1 MKNPKMR
8 NPFKNLLLFLSAIL
22 FLVTFQGSAVAAA
35 LDFGWGQP
43 VVVKK
48 KALRKDGG
56 SYLAWPIQIGNN
68 THQRIVPHLDIV
80 AVTDTRKQYHSD
92 PAERVWVRDLDKE
105 VLTVSNLE
113 KDIFPMATRKAVVV
127 FDNVDPKASEIHF
140 YVGGLVASASPE
152 IEEMTYMK
160 ITYRRVH
167 SGWEWKETGFIR

>member
-1 MKNPKMR
+1 MKNPYR
-8 NPFKNLLLFLSAIL
+8 NLFLLLSVIL

-48 KALRKDGG
+48 KAKREEGG

-68 THQRIVPHLDIV
+68 THQRLVPHLDIV
-80 AVTDTRKQYHSD
+80 AVTDTRKQYHSN
-92 PAERVWVRDLDKE
+92 PVERVWVRDLDME
-105 VLTVSNLE
+105 VQSVSNLE
-113 KDIFPMATRKAVVV
+113 RDIFPMATRKAVVV
-127 FDNVDPKASEIHF
+127 FENVDPEAREIHF

-160 ITYRRVH
+160 ITYSRVH
-167 SGWEWKETGFIR
+167 SGWEWKETSFIR